1 VADPR
6 GRALDWQGPA
16 APALIDRLSDRR
28 PAVWRRAIEAL
39 VRLGPDQ
46 VVPSLAGVIAGPA
59 SADVRQRALWTAM
72 RLPLT
77 AAGSAVRPAL
87 RDRDARVQRVAVH
100 GVGLWR
106 DRAALPALSELLASA
121 DPQVL
126 RVAAEALGRIGDARA
141 VPALL
146 AAAARPLDRVGEHAV
161 IYALIEIGD
170 AAATRPGLTAAALG
184 TRRAALVA
192 LDQMR
197 GDALTST
204 AVVPLLDAR
213 EGELRDSAWWI
224 AERHPDWGDA
234 LAGYFGARLSSLP
247 PGDDERALLERR
259 LAQFAATPAIQARLA
274 RVAVDGDA
282 RARALVLSAMAQAR
296 LKALPQVW
304 AAPLTSL
311 LASREDRT
319 PGLALAVLRASAPAP
334 ADAAAV
340 TAALLAVGRDATRPI
355 AIRLEALSAIS
366 GGLPRVEPDV
376 FAMLQKALAP
386 GEPIALRL
394 RAATSFERARLDESQ
409 LLALT
414 AAIPTAGPM
423 ELPRLLPAFD
433 QSGDPLIGAAL
444 LDALSLAKGR
454 SNVSPDLLR
463 PRLAKYPEA
472 VRRRG
477 EELLATWRS
486 DAARQAR
493 ELDVLVA
500 GVRGGDHVRGQMLFN
515 SAKAACNACHAIGY
529 KGGTIGPDLTSIG
542 QIRSERDLL
551 EAIVFPNAS
560 FARGFESVVVTT
572 TTGEAV
578 TGVLK
583 SEGED
588 IVLGLADGQER
599 RIPRADVADMQPG
612 TISLMPA
619 GFAEQLSRQE
629 LADLLA
635 FLKGTRWGA

>member
-1 VADPR
+1 MTHAST
-6 GRALDWQGPA
+6 RA
-16 APALIDRLSDRR
+16 
-28 PAVWRRAIEAL
+28 
-39 VRLGPDQ
+39 
-46 VVPSLAGVIAGPA
+46 
-59 SADVRQRALWTAM
+59 
-72 RLPLT
+72 
-77 AAGSAVRPAL
+77 
-87 RDRDARVQRVAVH
+87 
-100 GVGLWR
+100 
-106 DRAALPALSELLASA
+106 
-121 DPQVL
+121 
-126 RVAAEALGRIGDARA
+126 
-141 VPALL
+141 
-146 AAAARPLDRVGEHAV
+146 
-161 IYALIEIGD
+161 
-170 AAATRPGLTAAALG
+170 GLTAAALG

-197 GDALTST
+197 AHRLTST
-204 AVVPLLDAR
+204 TVVPLLDAR
-213 EGELRDSAWWI
+213 ESGLRETAWWI
-224 AERHPDWGDA
+224 AERHPDWGET
-234 LAGYFGARLSSLP
+234 LAGYFGARLANLP
-247 PGDDERALLERR
+247 AGDEERALLERR
-259 LAQFAATPAIQARLA
+259 LAQFAGTPAIQARLA
-274 RVAVDGDA
+274 QAATDGDA
-282 RARALVLSAMAQAR
+282 RARALVLSAMARAR
-296 LKALPQVW
+296 LKTLPPAWV
-304 AAPLTSL
+304 APLTGL
-311 LASREDRT
+311 LAAGDDRT
-319 PGLALAVLRASAPAP
+319 SALALAVLRASPPEKTDGPAIE
-334 ADAAAV
+334 
-340 TAALLAVGRDATRPI
+340 AALLGVGRDARRPV
-355 AIRLEALSAIS
+355 ALRLEALSAIG

-376 FAMLQKALAP
+376 FALLQKALAP
-386 GEPIALRL
+386 GEPVALRMK
-394 RAATSFERARLDESQ
+394 AASCLEKARLDEAQ

-433 QSGDPLIGAAL
+433 QSGDPTIGVAL

-454 SNVSPDLLR
+454 SNVSPELLR
-463 PRLAKYPEA
+463 PRLARYPEPI
-472 VRRRG
+472 RRRG

-493 ELDVLVA
+493 ELDVLLA

-515 SAKAACNACHAIGY
+515 NPKAACNACHAIGY

-572 TTGEAV
+572 TTGESV

-583 SEGED
+583 SEGD
-588 IVLGLADGQER
+588 DHRARLVDGQER